1 MQCSFVSDHFSWHFN
16 KAMGLGTISI
26 STDHVTFSQSVLSTF
41 FFFFCV
47 LAVPF
52 VCEGFVLM

>member
-16 KAMGLGTISI
+16 KAMGGAISI

-41 FFFFCV
+41 FLFFFV